1 MASSLLGIYSILYKF
16 KFFTTNL
23 SGRDN
28 ITPYLLFAAENG
40 DIKTVQKLIDMG
52 ITENVFFRGHRPL
65 YLAAQNG
72 HTDICNLLLAHTA
85 ITCLNEHII
94 KTLIVAAQNGHKN
107 ILEILLSKVE
117 PNNETLMQC
126 VYMAAQNNHTD
137 VIFYLLKNYE
147 IDLDSS
153 LFVIL
158 LPIISN
164 SNMDA
169 LEYIISKKVDLNKYW
184 NNTPIANYAANID
197 NPDILA
203 TLIKNGAN
211 INTADSRKITPIMI
225 AAYNGNYEL
234 VKLLIE
240 SFADIN
246 KEDTH
251 ENSPLFLAT
260 KMGHLKVVD
269 LLLEH
274 KANFNLSSEGG
285 IHHERESLLHAAVEN
300 NRHEILELFLK
311 KDADPNQTNTGDKP
325 LLYLA
330 AECGHKD
337 SIDILLKYNANPKK
351 AMFHGKSAGQIASEN
366 GHSKIA
372 EQLGM
377 PVAHPKKAQ
386 PTQNISL
393 KPGITLFHTDKY
405 KPKELKEIRQ
415 TASEMIKFMR

>member
-1 MASSLLGIYSILYKF
+1 MASALLGIYSLLYKF
-16 KFFTTNL
+16 KFLTTNL

-28 ITPYLLFAAENG
+28 ITPYLLFAAESG
-40 DIKTVQKLIDMG
+40 DLETVQKLIDMG
-52 ITENVFFRGHRPL
+52 ITNHVFFRGHRPL

-85 ITCLNEHII
+85 ITCLDEHIT
-94 KTLIVAAQNGHKN
+94 KTLIVAAQNGHKD
-107 ILEILLSKVE
+107 ILEALLSKIS
-117 PNNETLMQC
+117 PDNEVLLRC
-126 VYMAAQNNHTD
+126 IYIAAQNNHNE
-137 VIFYLLKNYE
+137 VIFYLLKNYK

-169 LEYIISKKVDLNKYW
+169 LEYIISKKVDLNKCW
-184 NNTPIANYAANID
+184 NKTPIANYAANID
-197 NPDILA
+197 NSDILA

-211 INTADSRKITPIMI
+211 INIADSREITPIMI

-240 SFADIN
+240 CSADIN
-246 KEDTH
+246 KEDMY

-260 KMGHLKVVD
+260 KMGHLKVVE

-274 KANFNLSSEGG
+274 KANFSLTSGNGLL
-285 IHHERESLLHAAVEN
+285 HERESALYAAVEN
-300 NRHEILELFLK
+300 NLHEILELFLK
-311 KDADPNQTNTGDKP
+311 EDADPNYTNTGDKP

-330 AECGHKD
+330 AEYGHKD

-351 AMFHGKSAGQIASEN
+351 AMFHDKSAGQIAVEN
-366 GHSKIA
+366 GHNKIA

-377 PVAHPKKAQ
+377 PADSKKTIQ
-386 PTQNISL
+386 SKQNPSL
-393 KPGITLFHTDKY
+393 RQTTTLFPADKY
-405 KPKELKEIRQ
+405 KAKELKEINQ
-415 TASEMIKFMR
+415 TAAEMIEFRC